1 MLSEL
6 SAALRSNLGAAM
18 NLVPE
23 RDKLTILALTRYH
36 PVKQVDGQP
45 KYVAMFNPE
54 NWEVQEEQLYD
65 DTQAAASSVQVQRQQ
80 NIPGRKLSFDLII
93 DGTGA
98 SGEKREVI
106 EDVQKLQTL
115 TGFNPETHE
124 SNKLMVIWG
133 TQLFQGRL
141 RMMKVK
147 YTLFRADGS
156 PLRATVSFQF
166 VEEEEREQGTARED
180 RRSADLTHIRT
191 VHDNDRLDLLCQQ
204 IYQDDR
210 LYWKIAETNGLTT
223 LRQLPPGAQLV
234 FPPIEK

>member
-1 MLSEL
+1 MFSEL
-6 SAALRSNLGAAM
+6 SAALRSNLGAAL

-23 RDKLTILALTRYH
+23 RDKLTILALTSYF
-36 PVKQVDGQP
+36 PIDQAGGNP

-54 NWEVQEEQLYD
+54 NWQVQEEQFYD
-65 DTQAAASSVQVQRQQ
+65 DTQAAASTVQVQRQQ

-106 EDVQKLQTL
+106 EDVQMLQTL

-124 SNKLMVIWG
+124 SNKLMVVWG

-141 RMMKVK
+141 RTMSVK

-191 VHDNDRLDLLCQQ
+191 IHDNDRLDLLCQH
-204 IYQDDR
+204 IYRDDR
-210 LYWKIAETNGLTT
+210 YYWKIAEVNGLTSF
-223 LRQLPPGAQLV
+223 RKLPAGAELV